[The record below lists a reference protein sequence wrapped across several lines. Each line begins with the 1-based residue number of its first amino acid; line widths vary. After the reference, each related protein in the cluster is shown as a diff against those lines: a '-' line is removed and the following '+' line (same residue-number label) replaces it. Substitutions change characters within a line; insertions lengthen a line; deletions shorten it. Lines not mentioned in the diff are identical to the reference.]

1 MRSALVLML
10 AAATALAG
18 SAAATDVPDVV
29 YFPIVQ
35 ILPRQDLTAHGQ
47 LQPSLTKRSPAFC
60 WELDLF
66 TRRQPLDGYLR
77 RAGTGRVVAHFS
89 LRDNHVPP
97 QPWPGSAH
105 FSGCDIISRSDER
118 AFLSRPRLYYLDI
131 RTRLARH
138 AAIAHPHGPP
148 LN

>member
-10 AAATALAG
+10 AAAAAVAG
-18 SAAATDVPDVV
+18 SALATDVPNVV

-66 TRRQPLDGYLR
+66 TRRQPLDG
-77 RAGTGRVVAHFS
+77 
-89 LRDNHVPP
+89 
-97 QPWPGSAH
+97 
-105 FSGCDIISRSDER
+105 
-118 AFLSRPRLYYLDI
+118 
-131 RTRLARH
+131 
-138 AAIAHPHGPP
+138 
-148 LN
+148 

>member
-10 AAATALAG
+10 AGAAALAG
-18 SAAATDVPDVV
+18 SAPATDVPNVV
-29 YFPIVQ
+29 YFPIVRV
-35 ILPRQDLTAHGQ
+35 LPRQDNTAHGQ

-77 RAGTGRVVAHFS
+77 RAQTGRVVAHFS

-105 FSGCDIISRSDER
+105 FSGCDTISRTDQR
-118 AFLSRPRLYYLDI
+118 AFLRRPRLFYLDL
-131 RTRLARH
+131 RTQTARH

>member
-1 MRSALVLML
+1 M
-10 AAATALAG
+10 
-18 SAAATDVPDVV
+18 
-29 YFPIVQ
+29 
-35 ILPRQDLTAHGQ
+35 TAHGQ

-97 QPWPGSAH
+97 QPWPRSGH

-118 AFLSRPRLYYLDI
+118 AFLSRPRFYYLDI